1 MAKIIY
7 FTASA
12 VPTED
17 ERSAI
22 AAINAS
28 IHTLNVSNSS
38 VDNGLGTI
46 EECDFVAGKV
56 PSEYEGKPVF
66 DPSSGELEDNQAIV
80 ADGDTITVDGATVTL
95 AVADN
100 AIMDATLPATSAV
113 VASGGTI
120 PVQNS
125 AGAAIGAGTL
135 AVAANEPSNIRLPAT
150 IAGVANAGAANV
162 LPASGSTPLAAGT
175 VAVAAGVLTGIR
187 LAATAG
193 IVTNGQTIPVTG
205 GTVTI
210 TVAANAVTAE
220 FTPE

>member
-46 EECDFVAGKV
+46 EECDFVAGTV

-66 DPSSGELEDNQAIV
+66 DPSSGELEDDQAIV

-100 AIMDATLPATSAV
+100 AITGATLPAPNAV
-113 VASGGTI
+113 VANAGTV

-125 AGAAIGAGTL
+125 AGAAIGTGTL
-135 AVAANEPSNIRLPAT
+135 AVAANDLSNVRLPAT
-150 IAGVANAGAANV
+150 VAGISNAGPVSV
-162 LPASGSTPLAAGT
+162 LPASGSTALAPGT
-175 VAVAAGVLTGIR
+175 AAVVSGALTGVR